1 MAVRVCN
8 AHRARRA
15 CTEAL
20 LEGNAEWGVVLSRA
34 RFFWHF
40 SSHQSASLIKLINNA
55 TQNFLLTSENFLKIY
70 GTSDQNETADL

>member
-1 MAVRVCN
+1 M
-8 AHRARRA
+8 
-15 CTEAL
+15 
-20 LEGNAEWGVVLSRA
+20 WGVALSRT

-40 SSHQSASLIKLINNA
+40 SSHQNASLIKLINNA